1 MMCNI
6 FWNTAK
12 VKKRSLKKKNIKCRG
27 QKNLNDRKNT
37 KSMEPVNKAFKK
49 KNITEIWDF
58 KQFLVN

>member
-1 MMCNI
+1 MCNI

-49 KNITEIWDF
+49 KNITEI
-58 KQFLVN
+58 